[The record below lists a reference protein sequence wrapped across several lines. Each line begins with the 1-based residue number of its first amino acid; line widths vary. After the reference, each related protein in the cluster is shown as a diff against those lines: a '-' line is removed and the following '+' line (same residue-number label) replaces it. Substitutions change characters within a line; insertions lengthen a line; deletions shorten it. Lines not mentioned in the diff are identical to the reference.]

1 MLNLVVRLVAVP
13 LLALTVFCGASVA
26 GESSKSGKKPAAKAE
41 TSAASGKAGA
51 AAPAAQ
57 WQTVTMEELT
67 MTMPASAK
75 KLGTNA
81 LMKHYWASAE
91 GNAAYL
97 AMTIEKP
104 ATTNLSDDKLLEAMH
119 KLVIDSLLD
128 ADIIS
133 KNADGKFTQSIK
145 EDKDVS
151 LGGRK
156 GKEWLEVVQQVPITT
171 RMFLSSGH
179 VYAAVVIN
187 APADDA
193 ATEKLFA
200 SMAFAGGSEAAK

>member
-1 MLNLVVRLVAVP
+1 MLNMVVRLVAVP

-26 GESSKSGKKPAAKAE
+26 GEASKSGKKPATKAE
-41 TSAASGKAGA
+41 TSAASGKAGE
-51 AAPAAQ
+51 AAQ

-187 APADDA
+187 APANDA